1 MVVARVDRNAGWSEP
16 RVGRDRIRG
25 GVDGAGAVRR
35 RDRGAAGQRVRRV
48 DRGCR
53 RTVIAGRGAA
63 RTLDELQSRLDRE
76 LGAKLQVNASDESAF
91 AFLGNDPAAG
101 EIPTEAS

>member
-1 MVVARVDRNAGWSEP
+1 
-16 RVGRDRIRG
+16 
-25 GVDGAGAVRR
+25 
-35 RDRGAAGQRVRRV
+35 
-48 DRGCR
+48 
-53 RTVIAGRGAA
+53 
-63 RTLDELQSRLDRE
+63 LDELRSRLDRE